1 MQWNRREFFLAGL
14 ASRLVAQQRGAATL
28 LDRGFATVSE
38 LAPGIYATIADS
50 AKGPQCVSNGGVIAG
65 RDAVLIVE
73 GHMQPAGAALE
84 IEAARLVSKAPIR
97 GAVDTHFHLDHSF
110 GNLEYA
116 AHRIPILAHEKVTSL
131 MQEHYAAWQGVSHA
145 PRLAPWEKRI
155 AEAVDAAD
163 TKHKQADL
171 EAYKWMFDMIDSAT
185 LAYPTEA
192 LAPAKLP
199 MRIDLGGVVAVIE
212 FHAGHTMTD
221 LIVRVPEHDLVYAG
235 DLLFNRG
242 FPVCLDA
249 DMLRWRKALDYLAGF
264 PRRTRFIPGHRAV
277 CGVEAVREQAA
288 LFDDMH
294 AHAEKMVRAG
304 AGEEQ
309 ASQRY
314 VVPARFSDYG
324 YRSWDFTVGAAMR
337 SYYKS
342 LRVRPLK

>member
-1 MQWNRREFFLAGL
+1 MQCNRREFFLAGL
-14 ASRLVAQQRGAATL
+14 ASRLVAQQRAATL
-28 LDRGFATVSE
+28 LDRGFATVNE

-73 GHMQPAGAALE
+73 GHMQPEGAALE
-84 IEAARLVSKAPIR
+84 IEAARMVSKAPIR
-97 GAVDTHFHLDHSF
+97 GAVDTHFHFDHSF
-110 GNLEYA
+110 GNLAYA
-116 AHRIPILAHEKVTSL
+116 VQRIPILAHEKVASL
-131 MQEHYAAWQGVSHA
+131 MKEHYAAWQGVSYA
-145 PRLAPWEKRI
+145 PRLAPLEKRI

-163 TKHKQADL
+163 RKRKEADL
-171 EAYKWMFDMIDSAT
+171 EAYKSMFERIASAA

-199 MRIDLGGVVAVIE
+199 LRIDLGGVVAVIE
-212 FHAGHTMTD
+212 FHAGHTVTD

-235 DLLFNRG
+235 DLVFNRG

-249 DMLRWRKALDYLAGF
+249 DMLAWRKALDYLAGL
-264 PRRTRFIPGHRAV
+264 PQRTRFIPGHRAI
-277 CGVEAVREQAA
+277 CGVDAVREQAA
-288 LFDDMH
+288 LFDDLH

-304 AGEEQ
+304 AGEEE

-314 VVPARFSDYG
+314 VVPAWFSDYG
-324 YRSWDFTVGAAMR
+324 IRSWDFTVGAAMR

-342 LRVRPLK
+342 SGKRH

>member
-14 ASRLVAQQRGAATL
+14 ASRLAAQQRSAAPL

-38 LAPGIYATIADS
+38 LALGVYATIADS
-50 AKGPQCVSNGGVIAG
+50 AKGPQCASNGGVIAG

-84 IEAARLVSKAPIR
+84 IEAARMVSKARIR

-110 GNLEYA
+110 GNLGYA
-116 AHRIPILAHEKVTSL
+116 QQRIPILAHEKVAPL
-131 MQEHYAAWQGVSHA
+131 MKEHYGAWQGVSQG
-145 PRLAPWEKRI
+145 PRLAPWEKRV

-163 TKHKQADL
+163 RKRKEVDL
-171 EAYKWMFDMIDSAT
+171 ETYKWMFDAIDAGT

-199 MRIDLGGVVAVIE
+199 MRIDLGGVGAVIE
-212 FHAGHTMTD
+212 SHPGHTVTD
-221 LIVRVPEHDLVYAG
+221 LIVRVPEHDIVYAG
-235 DLLFNRG
+235 DLVFNRG

-249 DMLRWRKALDYLAGF
+249 DMIAWRKTLEYLAGL
-264 PRRTRFIPGHRAV
+264 PRGTRFIPGHRAI

-304 AGEEQ
+304 AGEEE

-314 VVPARFSDYG
+314 PVPARFSDYG
-324 YRSWDFTVGAAMR
+324 FRSWDFTVGAAMR

-342 LRVRPLK
+342 LRNR